1 MPTQGGGMEIFMNIK
16 KLICSAIAATVM
28 VSSCSAFAMATYKFD
43 NGMRKGIEYYNS
55 GMYYEARDEFQWF
68 CDYNWGELNPGQ
80 QKYALDYLGGA
91 KAKIREIESSGDTY
105 YTEKKTNQSYACY
118 WGTDIP
124 TYTSVTGVPVK
135 EIKTLKDGS
144 PLYIYELT
152 GTEDISSYWHILWD
166 NGWSVLDSD
175 DKSTTDVFEASF
187 KKGYSFI
194 ITNAYAKFKEI
205 WITYHIE

>member
-1 MPTQGGGMEIFMNIK
+1 MRLLLKINRKALTLLLTNVIITAPHIFSF
-16 KLICSAIAATVM
+16 KL
-28 VSSCSAFAMATYKFD
+28 
-43 NGMRKGIEYYNS
+43 NR
-55 GMYYEARDEFQWF
+55 F

-175 DKSTTDVFEASF
+175 DKSTTDVFEISL